1 MRTPLVPSSARLR
14 RAALGGVVTLVVGA
28 CGPKTTPPAVELA
41 VASGVEGGVEVLRPP
56 LDTRTYR
63 YLELDNGMK
72 VLAVSDP
79 ETDMAAAALDVH
91 VGQFSDPE
99 DREGL
104 AHFLEHMLF
113 LGTDAYPDVDAY
125 RDFVTSHGGRSNA
138 GTGQEHTRYH
148 FSVDHPHLEGGL
160 DRFSAF
166 FTSPRLDREYVTRE
180 REAVNSEYRLKV
192 QTQAR
197 RFREVRRATS
207 NPAHGFA
214 KFSVGN
220 LETLADRPDDAV
232 WDDLKAF
239 YAEQYSASRMAL
251 VVVGRQDV
259 DALEQLVRARFSEVP
274 SDGRAVATSTT
285 PIYRP
290 DQLGVRIQVQPLEE
304 LRELYLEFPVARE
317 LDTYAHHPLDL
328 LTALVGQEG
337 PGSPHAVLTERGW
350 ITRLSTGT
358 DGAED
363 HSLFTVRL
371 TLTEDGLA
379 HVDEVAGVVFQY
391 ARLLRDADDLRQHW
405 EELRTMSELGFR
417 FREPARAVSLART
430 AARSLQLYPPEEV
443 LSHHATWAEWD
454 GALVDEHLARL
465 RPDNARVFVTAPG
478 LATDAVEPRYSV
490 PYGVEPLAPELME
503 RWRTGP
509 VDPALALPPPNPF
522 IPSDT
527 ELLGEAMDDTA
538 VPDVI
543 VDEDGL
549 EVWHLADPSFGVP
562 RAVVTARIHLPDAV
576 GELAGALNLRLW
588 AAMVKH
594 ELAGPLEQARAVG
607 VQADLRQSGDG
618 LWLRVA
624 GYDDALPK
632 VLMTVVQGVV
642 EAPLDPAR
650 FELLRQDMVRRYRN
664 TTTDRPIDQ
673 VSRALSES
681 LDPQSHG
688 LLPSA
693 DHLAELELDSLQA
706 WREGLWAGAHV
717 EVLAHG
723 NLSGGEA
730 EALGRRLWDTLG
742 AAAVEPAPVV
752 VRKVPVGRELVRTV
766 AVDHDDS
773 AVRVLYQGEARSPEA
788 QARWLMLG
796 ALVRTPAF
804 TQLRTEQQLGYVVWG
819 GYDRR
824 DTVPGLTIGIQSGVA
839 APDVLVE
846 RIDAFLAGFSE
857 TLEAMG
863 EEEYQTVRA
872 GLIAKLEERPTTL
885 GQKSAEL
892 AADLELGVVGFDRK
906 ARLVDILEGLPKREV
921 VALFEEAV
929 RGDGARRLVV
939 QATGRAHSGALE
951 GACEELGCVVAGMAG
966 EVVRER

>member
-1 MRTPLVPSSARLR
+1 MPSALASLSGSFRCV
-14 RAALGGVVTLVVGA
+14 ALGGLVSLVAGG
-28 CGPKTTPPAVELA
+28 CGPKAAPPSVERAAEAVADGVELR
-41 VASGVEGGVEVLRPP
+41 RPP
-56 LDTRTYR
+56 LDDRSYR

-72 VLAVSDP
+72 VLLVSDP

-91 VGQFSDPE
+91 VGQFSDPP

-113 LGTDAYPDVDAY
+113 LGTDAFPDVDAY

-207 NPAHGFA
+207 NPEHGFA

-220 LETLADRPDDAV
+220 LDTLADRPDDAV

-251 VVVGRQDV
+251 VVVGRQD
-259 DALEQLVRARFSEVP
+259 LERLEDLVRARFSAVP
-274 SDGRAVATSTT
+274 SDGQPVAPSTV

-304 LRELYLEFPVARE
+304 LRELYMEFPVPRE
-317 LDTYAHHPLDL
+317 LDTYTRHPLDL

-337 PGSPHAVLTERGW
+337 PGSPHALLTERGW

-371 TLTEDGLA
+371 TLTEDGLE
-379 HVDEVAGVVFQY
+379 HVDDVAGVIFQY
-391 ARLLRDADDLRQHW
+391 ARLLRDAEDLRPYW
-405 EELRTMSELGFR
+405 DERRALSELGFR
-417 FREPARAVSLART
+417 YREPARAVSLART
-430 AARSLQLYPPEEV
+430 AARSLQLYPPEQV
-443 LSHHATWAEWD
+443 LSHHATWDDWD
-454 GALVDEHLARL
+454 PALVDEHLARL
-465 RPDNARVFVTAPG
+465 RPGNARVFVTAPG
-478 LATDAVEPRYSV
+478 VATDEVEARYEV

-503 RWRTGP
+503 RWSTSP
-509 VDPALALPPPNPF
+509 VDPALALPPRNPF
-522 IPSDT
+522 IPEDT
-527 ELLGEAMDDTA
+527 ELLGGELDGEA
-538 VPDVI
+538 VPELV
-543 VDEDGL
+543 VEEEGL
-549 EVWHLADPSFGVP
+549 EVWHLADTSFGVP
-562 RAVVTARIHLPDAV
+562 RAVVTARIHLPEAAE
-576 GELAGALNLRLW
+576 GLPGALNLRLW
-588 AAMVKH
+588 TALVKY
-594 ELAGPLEQARAVG
+594 ELAGPLEQARAAG
-607 VQADLRQSGDG
+607 VQADVRQSGDG

-624 GYDDALPK
+624 GYDDTLPE
-632 VLMTVVQGVV
+632 VLATVVQGLVD
-642 EAPLDPAR
+642 APLDAER

-681 LDPQSHG
+681 LEPQSHG

-693 DHLAELELDSLQA
+693 DHLAELELDTLRT
-706 WREGLWAGAHV
+706 WRDGLWLGAHV
-717 EVLAHG
+717 ELLAHG
-723 NLSGGEA
+723 NLSGAEA
-730 EALGRRLWDTLG
+730 EAVGRRLWDALG
-742 AAAVEPAPVV
+742 ATAVEPAPVV
-752 VRKVPVGRELVRTV
+752 VRRVPVGRKLVRTV
-766 AVDHDDS
+766 SVDHDDS
-773 AVRVLYQGEARSPEA
+773 AIRVLYQGEERSPEA

-839 APDVLVE
+839 APDVLLE

-857 TLEAMG
+857 TLGAMG
-863 EEEYQTVRA
+863 EEEYETVRS

-892 AADLELGVVGFDRK
+892 AADLELGVVEFDRK
-906 ARLVDILEGLPKREV
+906 EQLVRILEGMGKAEV
-921 VALFEEAV
+921 VALFEEQV
-929 RGDGARRLVV
+929 RGETARRLVV
-939 QATGRAHSGALE
+939 QATGRAHAGAVDGGCE
-951 GACEELGCVVAGMAG
+951 GLGCVVEGMAG
-966 EVVRER
+966 EVVRGR